1 MCMCVCVALSLL
13 SFTMLGLWSV
23 AGFILY
29 IVAVTLRVH
38 EQCNVLLD
46 GHSSLSIRTALVLK
60 FPSFKEIKFLK
71 VSFLIENQ

>member
-1 MCMCVCVALSLL
+1 MCVC
-13 SFTMLGLWSV
+13 GPE
-23 AGFILY
+23 FIVIYNAWFMVSGKLY
-29 IVAVTLRVH
+29 FNIVAVTPRVH